1 MTTNSI
7 FNNTLSNTAQKF
19 LDINTRRVGQ
29 SIERISSGIRVNRAA
44 DDVTGLAISESLR
57 SDIRVLRQGVRNLN
71 DGISLINV
79 VEGALNEQ
87 TGAVIRLREL
97 ASQGAS
103 GTIRTFERQALN
115 LEISSLVA
123 EIDRIAATTEFN
135 GRTLLNGSLAQSVLV
150 PKQIFIQIGINS
162 QSESRL
168 NLNVE
173 LDLSASNSTQLGINN
188 LSVST
193 SEDAQTALDDIAGAL
208 KTLNFSRGKTGALQ
222 NRFAKSLGTLASS
235 IQNLTAANSILRDAD
250 IAEEV
255 ALLTR
260 NQIIAQAS
268 VTMVGQTNLASKNL
282 LDILQ

>member
-1 MTTNSI
+1 MATNSI

-44 DDVTGLAISESLR
+44 DDVAGLAISEALR

-87 TGAVIRLREL
+87 SGAVIRLNEL
-97 ASQGAS
+97 ATQGAS
-103 GTIRTFERQALN
+103 ETLGASERQTLN
-115 LEISSLVA
+115 LEIASLAA

-135 GRTLLNGSLAQSVLV
+135 SRTLLDGSLAQSVQASE
-150 PKQIFIQIGINS
+150 QIFIQIGTDS
-162 QSESRL
+162 QSASRI
-168 NLNVE
+168 NLNTE
-173 LDLSASNSTQLGINN
+173 LNISASNSTQLGINN

-193 SEDAQTALDDIAGAL
+193 CKDSQSALDDIATAL
-208 KTLNFSRGKTGALQ
+208 ETLNFTRGGAGAVQ
-222 NRFAKSLGTLASS
+222 NRFVKSLGTLTVS
-235 IQNLTAANSILRDAD
+235 IQNLTAAESTLRDAD
-250 IAEEV
+250 IAEEL

-260 NQIIAQAS
+260 NQIIAMTS
-268 VTMVGQTNLASKNL
+268 ISMVGQTNLAGKDL
-282 LDILQ
+282 LDIL

>member
-1 MTTNSI
+1 MATNSI

-44 DDVTGLAISESLR
+44 DDVAGLAISEALR

-87 TGAVIRLREL
+87 SGAVIRLKEL
-97 ASQGAS
+97 ATQGAS
-103 GTIRTFERQALN
+103 ETLGASERQTIN
-115 LEISSLVA
+115 LEIASLTA

-135 GRTLLNGSLAQSVLV
+135 GRTLLDGSLAQSVQASE
-150 PKQIFIQIGINS
+150 QIFIQIGTD
-162 QSESRL
+162 SRSASRI
-168 NLNVE
+168 NLNTE
-173 LDLSASNSTQLGINN
+173 LNISASNSTQLGINN

-193 SEDAQTALDDIAGAL
+193 CKDAQSALDAIATALE
-208 KTLNFSRGKTGALQ
+208 TLNFTRGGAGAVQ
-222 NRFAKSLGTLASS
+222 NRFVKSLGTLTVS
-235 IQNLTAANSILRDAD
+235 IQNLTAAESTLRDAD
-250 IAEEV
+250 IAEEL

-260 NQIIAQAS
+260 NQIIAKAA

-282 LDILQ
+282 LVVL

>member
-44 DDVTGLAISESLR
+44 DDVAGLAISESLR

-103 GTIRTFERQALN
+103 GTIRTFERQAIN

-268 VTMVGQTNLASKNL
+268 VTMVGQTNLASQRL
-282 LDILQ
+282 LDILE

>member
-1 MTTNSI
+1 MATNSI

-44 DDVTGLAISESLR
+44 DDVAGLAISESLR

-103 GTIRTFERQALN
+103 GTIRTFERQAIN

-268 VTMVGQTNLASKNL
+268 VTMVGQTNLASQNL

>member
-44 DDVTGLAISESLR
+44 DDVAGLAISESLR

-103 GTIRTFERQALN
+103 GTIRTFERQAIN

-193 SEDAQTALDDIAGAL
+193 SEDAQTALDDIAAAL
-208 KTLNFSRGKTGALQ
+208 ETLNFSRGRTGALQ

>member
-1 MTTNSI
+1 MATNSI

-44 DDVTGLAISESLR
+44 DDVAGLAISEALR

-87 TGAVIRLREL
+87 SGAVIRLKEL
-97 ASQGAS
+97 ATQGAS
-103 GTIRTFERQALN
+103 ETLGASERQTLN
-115 LEISSLVA
+115 LEIASLAA

-135 GRTLLNGSLAQSVLV
+135 SRTLLDGSLAQSVQASE
-150 PKQIFIQIGINS
+150 QIFIQIGTDS
-162 QSESRL
+162 QSASRI
-168 NLNVE
+168 NLNTE
-173 LDLSASNSTQLGINN
+173 LNISASNSTRLGINN

-193 SEDAQTALDDIAGAL
+193 CKDAQSALDAIATALE
-208 KTLNFSRGKTGALQ
+208 TLNFTRGGAGAVQ
-222 NRFAKSLGTLASS
+222 NRFVKSLGTLTVS
-235 IQNLTAANSILRDAD
+235 IQNLTAAESTLRDAD
-250 IAEEV
+250 IAEEL

-260 NQIIAQAS
+260 NQIIAMTS
-268 VTMVGQTNLASKNL
+268 ISMVGQTNLAGKDL
-282 LDILQ
+282 LDIL

>member
-44 DDVTGLAISESLR
+44 DDVAGIAISEALR

-87 TGAVIRLREL
+87 SGAVIRLKEL
-97 ASQGAS
+97 ATQGAS
-103 GTIRTFERQALN
+103 ETLGASERQTLN
-115 LEISSLVA
+115 LEIASLAA

-135 GRTLLNGSLAQSVLV
+135 SRTLLDGSLARSV
-150 PKQIFIQIGINS
+150 QASEQTFIQIGTDS
-162 QSESRL
+162 QSASRI
-168 NLNVE
+168 NLNTE
-173 LDLSASNSTQLGINN
+173 LNISASNSTQLGINN

-193 SEDAQTALDDIAGAL
+193 CKDSQSALDDIATAL
-208 KTLNFSRGKTGALQ
+208 ETLNFVRGGAGAVQ
-222 NRFAKSLGTLASS
+222 NRFVKSLGTLTVS
-235 IQNLTAANSILRDAD
+235 IQNLTAAESTLRDAD
-250 IAEEV
+250 IAEEL

-260 NQIIAQAS
+260 NQIIAMTS
-268 VTMVGQTNLASKNL
+268 ISMVGQTNLAGQDL
-282 LDILQ
+282 LDIL

>member
-1 MTTNSI
+1 MATNSI

-19 LDINTRRVGQ
+19 LEINTRRVGQ

-44 DDVTGLAISESLR
+44 DDVAGLAISEALR

-103 GTIRTFERQALN
+103 GTIRTFERQAIN

>member
-1 MTTNSI
+1 MATNSI

-71 DGISLINV
+71 DGISLIIV

-87 TGAVIRLREL
+87 SGAVIRLKEL
-97 ASQGAS
+97 ATQGAS
-103 GTIRTFERQALN
+103 ETLGASERQTIN
-115 LEISSLVA
+115 LEIASLTA

-135 GRTLLNGSLAQSVLV
+135 GRTLLDGSLAQSVQV
-150 PKQIFIQIGINS
+150 SEQTFIQIGTD
-162 QSESRL
+162 SRSASRI
-168 NLNVE
+168 NLNTE
-173 LDLSASNSTQLGINN
+173 LNISASNSTQLGINN

-193 SEDAQTALDDIAGAL
+193 CKDSQSALDDIATAL
-208 KTLNFSRGKTGALQ
+208 ETLNFTRGGAGAVQ
-222 NRFAKSLGTLASS
+222 NRFVKSLGTLTVS
-235 IQNLTAANSILRDAD
+235 IQNLTAAESTLRDAD
-250 IAEEV
+250 IAEEL

-260 NQIIAQAS
+260 NQIIAMTS
-268 VTMVGQTNLASKNL
+268 ISMVGQTNLAGKDL
-282 LDILQ
+282 LDIL

>member
-1 MTTNSI
+1 MATNSI

-44 DDVTGLAISESLR
+44 DDVAGLAISEALR

-87 TGAVIRLREL
+87 SGAVIRLKEL
-97 ASQGAS
+97 ATQGSSETLGAS
-103 GTIRTFERQALN
+103 ERQTLN
-115 LEISSLVA
+115 LEIASLAA

-135 GRTLLNGSLAQSVLV
+135 SRTLLDGSLAQSVQASE
-150 PKQIFIQIGINS
+150 QIFIQIGTDS
-162 QSESRL
+162 QSASRI
-168 NLNVE
+168 NLNTE
-173 LDLSASNSTQLGINN
+173 LNISASNSTRLGINN

-193 SEDAQTALDDIAGAL
+193 CKDAQSALDAIATALE
-208 KTLNFSRGKTGALQ
+208 TLNFTRGGAGAVQ
-222 NRFAKSLGTLASS
+222 NRFVKSLGTLTVS
-235 IQNLTAANSILRDAD
+235 IQNLTAAESTLRDAD
-250 IAEEV
+250 IAEEL

-260 NQIIAQAS
+260 NQIIAMTS
-268 VTMVGQTNLASKNL
+268 ISMVGQTNLAGQDL
-282 LDILQ
+282 LDIL

>member
-1 MTTNSI
+1 MATNSI

-44 DDVTGLAISESLR
+44 DDVAGLAISEALR

-87 TGAVIRLREL
+87 SGAVIRLKEL
-97 ASQGAS
+97 ATQGSSETLGAS
-103 GTIRTFERQALN
+103 ERQTLN
-115 LEISSLVA
+115 LEIASLVA

-135 GRTLLNGSLAQSVLV
+135 SRTLLDGSLAQSVQASE
-150 PKQIFIQIGINS
+150 QIFIQIGTD
-162 QSESRL
+162 SRSASRI
-168 NLNVE
+168 NLNTE
-173 LDLSASNSTQLGINN
+173 LNISASNSTQLGINN

-193 SEDAQTALDDIAGAL
+193 CKDAQSALDAIATALE
-208 KTLNFSRGKTGALQ
+208 TLNFVRGGAGAVQ
-222 NRFAKSLGTLASS
+222 NRFAKSLGTLTVS
-235 IQNLTAANSILRDAD
+235 IQNLTAADSTLRDAD
-250 IAEEV
+250 IAEEL

-260 NQIIAQAS
+260 NQIIAMTS
-268 VTMVGQTNLASKNL
+268 ISMVGQTNLAGQDL
-282 LDILQ
+282 LDIL

>member
-1 MTTNSI
+1 MATNSI

-44 DDVTGLAISESLR
+44 DDVAGLAISEALR

-87 TGAVIRLREL
+87 SGAVIRLKEL
-97 ASQGAS
+97 ATQGAS
-103 GTIRTFERQALN
+103 ETLGASERQTLN
-115 LEISSLVA
+115 LEIASLAA

-135 GRTLLNGSLAQSVLV
+135 SRTLLDGSLAQSVQASE
-150 PKQIFIQIGINS
+150 QIFIQIGTDS
-162 QSESRL
+162 QSASRI
-168 NLNVE
+168 NLNTE
-173 LDLSASNSTQLGINN
+173 LNISASNSTQLGINN

-193 SEDAQTALDDIAGAL
+193 CKDSQSALDDIATAL
-208 KTLNFSRGKTGALQ
+208 ETLNFVRGGAGAVQ
-222 NRFAKSLGTLASS
+222 NRFVKSLGTLTVS
-235 IQNLTAANSILRDAD
+235 IQNLTAAESTLRDAD
-250 IAEEV
+250 IAEEL

-260 NQIIAQAS
+260 NQIIAMTS
-268 VTMVGQTNLASKNL
+268 ISMVGQTNLAGQDL
-282 LDILQ
+282 LDIL

>member
-1 MTTNSI
+1 MATNSI

-44 DDVTGLAISESLR
+44 DDVAGLAISEALR

-87 TGAVIRLREL
+87 SGAVIRLKEL
-97 ASQGAS
+97 ATQGSSETLGAS
-103 GTIRTFERQALN
+103 ERQTLN
-115 LEISSLVA
+115 LEIASLAA

-135 GRTLLNGSLAQSVLV
+135 SRTLLDGSLAQSVQASE
-150 PKQIFIQIGINS
+150 QIFIQIGTDS
-162 QSESRL
+162 QSASRI
-168 NLNVE
+168 NLNTE
-173 LDLSASNSTQLGINN
+173 LNISASNSTQLGINN

-193 SEDAQTALDDIAGAL
+193 CKDAQSALDAIATALE
-208 KTLNFSRGKTGALQ
+208 TLNFARGGAGAVQ
-222 NRFAKSLGTLASS
+222 NRFVKSLGTLTVA
-235 IQNLTAANSILRDAD
+235 IQNLTAADSTLRDAD
-250 IAEEV
+250 IAEEL

-260 NQIIAQAS
+260 NQIIAMTS
-268 VTMVGQTNLASKNL
+268 ISMVGQTNLAGQDL
-282 LDILQ
+282 LDIL

>member
-29 SIERISSGIRVNRAA
+29 SIERVSSGIRVNRAA
-44 DDVTGLAISESLR
+44 DDVAGLAISEALR

-87 TGAVIRLREL
+87 SGAVIRLNEL
-97 ASQGAS
+97 ATQGAS
-103 GTIRTFERQALN
+103 ETLGASERQTIN
-115 LEISSLVA
+115 LEIASLTA

-135 GRTLLNGSLAQSVLV
+135 GRTLLDGSLAQSV
-150 PKQIFIQIGINS
+150 QASEQTFIQIGTD
-162 QSESRL
+162 SRSASRI
-168 NLNVE
+168 NLNTE
-173 LDLSASNSTQLGINN
+173 LNISASNSTQLGINN

-193 SEDAQTALDDIAGAL
+193 CKDSQSALDDIATAL
-208 KTLNFSRGKTGALQ
+208 ETLNFVRGGAGAVQ
-222 NRFAKSLGTLASS
+222 NRFVKSLGTLTVA
-235 IQNLTAANSILRDAD
+235 IQNLTAAESTLRDAD
-250 IAEEV
+250 IAEEL

-260 NQIIAQAS
+260 NQIIAMTS
-268 VTMVGQTNLASKNL
+268 ISMVGQTNLAGKDL
-282 LDILQ
+282 LDIL

>member
-1 MTTNSI
+1 MATNSI

-19 LDINTRRVGQ
+19 LEINTRRVGQ

-44 DDVTGLAISESLR
+44 DDVAGLAISEALR

-103 GTIRTFERQALN
+103 GTIRTFERQAIN

-268 VTMVGQTNLASKNL
+268 VTMVGQTNLASQRL

>member
-44 DDVTGLAISESLR
+44 DDVAGLAISESLR

-103 GTIRTFERQALN
+103 GTIRTFERQAIN

-193 SEDAQTALDDIAGAL
+193 SEDAQTALDDIAAAL
-208 KTLNFSRGKTGALQ
+208 ETLNFSRGRTGALQ

-268 VTMVGQTNLASKNL
+268 VTMVGQTNLASQRL

>member
-44 DDVTGLAISESLR
+44 DDVAGLAISESLR

-103 GTIRTFERQALN
+103 GTIRTFERQAIN
-115 LEISSLVA
+115 LEIASLAA

>member
-1 MTTNSI
+1 MATNSI

-44 DDVTGLAISESLR
+44 DDVAGLAISEALR

-87 TGAVIRLREL
+87 SGAVIRLKEL
-97 ASQGAS
+97 ATQGAS
-103 GTIRTFERQALN
+103 ETLGASERQTLN
-115 LEISSLVA
+115 LEIASLAA

-135 GRTLLNGSLAQSVLV
+135 SRTLLDGSLAQSVQASE
-150 PKQIFIQIGINS
+150 QIFIQIGTDS
-162 QSESRL
+162 QSASRI
-168 NLNVE
+168 NLNTE
-173 LDLSASNSTQLGINN
+173 LNISASNSTQLGINN

-193 SEDAQTALDDIAGAL
+193 CKDSQSALDDIATAL
-208 KTLNFSRGKTGALQ
+208 ETLNFARGGAGAVQ
-222 NRFAKSLGTLASS
+222 NRFVKSLGTLTVA
-235 IQNLTAANSILRDAD
+235 IQNLTAADSTLRDAD
-250 IAEEV
+250 IAEEL

-260 NQIIAQAS
+260 NQIIAMTS
-268 VTMVGQTNLASKNL
+268 ISMVGQTNLAGQDL
-282 LDILQ
+282 LDIL

>member
-1 MTTNSI
+1 MATNSI

-44 DDVTGLAISESLR
+44 DDVAGLAISESLR

-103 GTIRTFERQALN
+103 GTIRTFERQAIN

-135 GRTLLNGSLAQSVLV
+135 GRTLLNGSLSQSVLV

-268 VTMVGQTNLASKNL
+268 VTMVGQTNLASQRL

>member
-1 MTTNSI
+1 MAINSI

-19 LDINTRRVGQ
+19 LGINTQRVGQ
-29 SIERISSGIRVNRAA
+29 SIERISLGIRVNKAA
-44 DDVTGLAISESLR
+44 EDIAGLAVSDALR
-57 SDIRVLRQGVRNLN
+57 SDIRLLRQGARNTN

-103 GTIRTFERQALN
+103 GTIRTFERQAIN

-193 SEDAQTALDDIAGAL
+193 SEDAQTAVDDIGGAL

-222 NRFAKSLGTLASS
+222 NCCAKSRG
-235 IQNLTAANSILRDAD
+235 
-250 IAEEV
+250 
-255 ALLTR
+255 
-260 NQIIAQAS
+260 
-268 VTMVGQTNLASKNL
+268 
-282 LDILQ
+282 